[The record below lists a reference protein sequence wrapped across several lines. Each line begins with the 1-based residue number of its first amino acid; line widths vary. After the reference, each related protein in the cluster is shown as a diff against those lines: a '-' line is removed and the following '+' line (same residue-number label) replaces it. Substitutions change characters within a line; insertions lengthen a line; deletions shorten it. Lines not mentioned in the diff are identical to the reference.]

1 MPYHSKHQ
9 YTISL
14 TACATHLCSH
24 MYHTSQ
30 AQPRPSPCHL
40 ATALLQQWPD
50 SRRMQQKSPDLWH
63 SFSNRTHKLAPSQS
77 TVIKLGGFSHL
88 EIQKRA
94 ITKSPAL
101 SEVISLSVLPWHR
114 HPRRITRQPI
124 YIYILYSHT
133 DTGCNNQQSAQP
145 CFPHTGNQIMT
156 YRWTFWLH
164 TPPCQQ
170 TPYKDKRVIN
180 LNHFTSCSPSQRQ

>member
-1 MPYHSKHQ
+1 MPYHSKQQ

-14 TACATHLCSH
+14 TACATHSCSH
-24 MYHTSQ
+24 MYHKSQ

-40 ATALLQQWPD
+40 ATVLLQQWPD

-63 SFSNRTHKLAPSQS
+63 SFSNGSHKLTPSQS
-77 TVIKLGGFSHL
+77 TVIQLGGFLTWRYKNAH
-88 EIQKRA
+88 

-101 SEVISLSVLPWHR
+101 SEVIYLSVLPWHR

-145 CFPHTGNQIMT
+145 
-156 YRWTFWLH
+156 
-164 TPPCQQ
+164 
-170 TPYKDKRVIN
+170 
-180 LNHFTSCSPSQRQ
+180 